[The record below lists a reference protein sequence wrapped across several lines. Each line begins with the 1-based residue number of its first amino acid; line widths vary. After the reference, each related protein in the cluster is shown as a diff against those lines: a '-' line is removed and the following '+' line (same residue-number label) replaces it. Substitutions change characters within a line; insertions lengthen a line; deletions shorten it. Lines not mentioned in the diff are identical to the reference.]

1 MGNGYLKNDCRS
13 VPRQFK
19 DWETKDGAIGGGT
32 GEEPGGLSD
41 ADTNVKCLN
50 TV

>member
-1 MGNGYLKNDCRS
+1 MIVGVFLINY
-13 VPRQFK
+13 Q
-19 DWETKDGAIGGGT
+19 DWETKDGAIGGRT